1 MTTSKKSNDNITNF
15 QSDIS
20 IFTSLYFLIL
30 IIILLFKCIADL
42 NTSINYTYSYDFIN
56 LIYVLLLSILTAL
69 FVFSSCFKLTRN
81 DLVCDKMDFN
91 TAIYSTTIPYL
102 IIYVVGVSLLL
113 FFPGWIRG
121 FSNTYGSTISSL
133 ISGIN
138 FKLHDGRDIND
149 QATTQHF
156 IKQFYSDPLRLFHE
170 LRINNIIYD
179 EENNRIKWD
188 DLDTLLNTMDINESI
203 LNKYRD
209 IDFKKT
215 LYNYIIIKN
224 NIGTTIWIFLL
235 GIITFLSSIT
245 HLLSSSCN
253 TYIEDDA
260 EFQNMI
266 TQKFIK

>member
-1 MTTSKKSNDNITNF
+1 MTTSKKTNDNIANF

-20 IFTSLYFLIL
+20 IFTSIYFLTM
-30 IIILLFKCIADL
+30 IIILIFKSIADL
-42 NTSINYTYSYDFIN
+42 NSSINYNYSYEFIN
-56 LIYVLLLSILTAL
+56 LIYVLLLSILTAM
-69 FVFSSCFKLTRN
+69 FIFGSCLKLTRN
-81 DLVCDKMDFN
+81 NLVCNKMDFN

-121 FSNTYGSTISSL
+121 FSNTYGSSVSSL
-133 ISGIN
+133 LSGLN
-138 FKLHDGRDIND
+138 SKLHDSNDINEG
-149 QATTQHF
+149 ASAEYF
-156 IKQFYSDPLRLFHE
+156 IRQFYSDPIRLFHE
-170 LRINNIIYD
+170 LRINNIVYD
-179 EENNRIKWD
+179 EENNTMKWD
-188 DLDTLLNTMDINESI
+188 DLDSVLNTMDINESI

-215 LYNYIIIKN
+215 LYNYIIVKN
-224 NIGTTIWIFLL
+224 NIGITIWIFLL

-253 TYIEDDA
+253 TLIEDDS